1 MNFSERISKMQ
12 FSPIRKLAPYA
23 AEAKKKGIHVYH
35 LNIGQPDIKT
45 PECFTEGI
53 KSFNETVLKYTAS
66 QGMDPLLESF
76 IKYYK
81 QWDIDFDKDEL
92 LITNGGSEAIQ
103 LSLMALCDV
112 GDEIIIPEP
121 FYTNYNGFA
130 QSAGVEVVPFLTKAE
145 DGFHLP
151 KKEEILNKITD
162 KTRAILISNPGNPT
176 GVVYSY
182 EELRMLADIVKEKD
196 LFLIADEVYREFVY
210 DNLKYTSAMYL
221 EDIRERLIII
231 DSVSKRYS
239 ACGARIG
246 VIASKNKELI
256 HQILK
261 LCQSRLCV
269 PTVEQLGAANL
280 INTPESYFKEV
291 REEYEN
297 RRNIMFEGLKNIP
310 GVVCEKPTGAFYIVA
325 KLPVKNAEDFAKWL
339 LEEFNYDHKTVMV
352 APAEGFYATSGLGID
367 EIRLSYCLK
376 GEDLKE
382 AMGLLKIAIE
392 KYNNR

>member
-1 MNFSERISKMQ
+1 MKFSERISKMQ

-53 KSFNETVLKYTAS
+53 KSFNENVLKYTDS
-66 QGMDPLLESF
+66 QGMDSLLESF

-162 KTRAILISNPGNPT
+162 KTRAILVSNPGNPT

-269 PTVEQLGAANL
+269 PTVEQLGAASL

-291 REEYEN
+291 KEEYEN

-310 GVVCEKPTGAFYIVA
+310 GVICEKPTGAFYIVA

-339 LEEFNYDHKTVMV
+339 LEEFNYNNKTVMV
-352 APAEGFYATSGLGID
+352 APAEGFYATSGLGVD

-382 AMGLLKIAIE
+382 AMELLKIAIE
-392 KYNNR
+392 QYNNR

>member
-1 MNFSERISKMQ
+1 MKFSERISKMQ

-53 KSFNETVLKYTAS
+53 KSFNENVLKYTDS

-162 KTRAILISNPGNPT
+162 KTRAILVSNPGNPT

-269 PTVEQLGAANL
+269 PTVEQLGAASL

-291 REEYEN
+291 KEEYEN

-310 GVVCEKPTGAFYIVA
+310 GVICEKPTGAFYIVA

-339 LEEFNYDHKTVMV
+339 LEEFNYNNKTVMV
-352 APAEGFYATSGLGID
+352 APAEGFYATSGLGVN

-382 AMGLLKIAIE
+382 AMELLKIAIE
-392 KYNNR
+392 QYNNR

>member
-210 DNLKYTSAMYL
+210 DK
-221 EDIRERLIII
+221 
-231 DSVSKRYS
+231 
-239 ACGARIG
+239 IG
-246 VIASKNKELI
+246 RAHV
-256 HQILK
+256 
-261 LCQSRLCV
+261 
-269 PTVEQLGAANL
+269 
-280 INTPESYFKEV
+280 
-291 REEYEN
+291 
-297 RRNIMFEGLKNIP
+297 
-310 GVVCEKPTGAFYIVA
+310 
-325 KLPVKNAEDFAKWL
+325 
-339 LEEFNYDHKTVMV
+339 
-352 APAEGFYATSGLGID
+352 
-367 EIRLSYCLK
+367 
-376 GEDLKE
+376 
-382 AMGLLKIAIE
+382 
-392 KYNNR
+392 

>member
-81 QWDIDFDKDEL
+81 QWNIDFDKDEL

-382 AMGLLKIAIE
+382 AMELLKIAIE